1 MIAVHL
7 FKGRVR
13 VFPDGRREIDLMR
26 TWPSSYGI
34 DPVTRRDYYEIVLH
48 AQKAAE
54 AHKELLQV
62 DPDYRARWEEAS
74 RKALSM
80 LPHGT
85 HVSYATANRIV
96 YPVLLRACIYE
107 NIFSRIGHPKV
118 KDHPYYDGKDDP
130 RIWGPEDSP
139 FFSVDYVEAPTWPAS
154 VMPFHYCAGTGG
166 LAVSGGEDE
175 PHVRA
180 MPWLEEHDPGFRR
193 DREEVLRKVAPEAE
207 KVDPLDVEA
216 GNRVTDL
223 WRRLLVEG
231 GDHSLAARIEARVRE
246 EARERAG
253 REQREPAPPGSAG
266 DSPDAP

>member
-1 MIAVHL
+1 VPT
-7 FKGRVR
+7 RV
-13 VFPDGRREIDLMR
+13 P
-26 TWPSSYGI
+26 
-34 DPVTRRDYYEIVLH
+34 
-48 AQKAAE
+48 AAE
-54 AHKELLQV
+54 ALERLGG
-62 DPDYRARWEEAS
+62 DTRISYREG
-74 RKALSM
+74 RK
-80 LPHGT
+80 
-85 HVSYATANRIV
+85 IV
-96 YPVLLRACIYE
+96 YPIFPRACIYHE
-107 NIFSRIGHPKV
+107 IFARLGPPEV
-118 KDHPYYDGKDDP
+118 TDDPYYGGKDDP
-130 RIWGPEDSP
+130 RTWGPEDSP

-216 GNRVTDL
+216 GNRVTEP